1 MNNHIL
7 VFIDEEKT
15 EKLKEKIIKDLS
27 NCGGMISIIP
37 LLGFNKWIIII
48 YLIKKESDEKIIEF
62 EYLHPI
68 DIKKINNI
76 ITNNENVPFW
86 LEFLINAGLIEILT
100 NPLAIYDLLTNE
112 FKTPEVFLNEIVSFR
127 QRTVMI
133 SCIDPL
139 EDVEEFLKYLFLPD
153 LDLDELHTQ
162 EEEYDL
168 EKDSI
173 EIDGKKYQIV
183 NGYLF
188 DYYPPQIFLYFQN
201 KYDMHLRFIKG
212 LPDNEIIFEKRHK
225 GKFFILWRL
234 NHLFIEFK
242 FLGIDNLI
250 QFINLFLFY
259 VRLFDDSIYI
269 LEPIQKN
276 NEKILISEQNEI
288 HLASEMFTTGF
299 FTTKEY
305 DPKKYEFYKNYWYLD
320 SLESSFHLKS
330 IIYHSSI
337 FDEAFNFSTQIYPNK
352 NLRTYIIRFFESLC
366 YFKKK
371 EYDHCFISLW
381 YIIEKYI
388 DQKWVDVVGE
398 INTEDLSKKKREKL
412 KNRMESHSLYTLSSK
427 IDILLTLKL
436 IDSNQFAHLRN
447 FNKYRNNLIHS
458 FIIPSRNVV
467 LDLMEFILNLFKTDF
482 IKILSPL
489 IPKIEEKLD
498 LDSIFPTLGII

>member
-1 MNNHIL
+1 MINNKPKY
-7 VFIDEEKT
+7 IDGEKT
-15 EKLKEKIIKDLS
+15 EKLKEMIIKDLS
-27 NCGGMISIIP
+27 NCGGIISIIP
-37 LLGFNKWIIII
+37 LQGFNKWIIII
-48 YLIKKESDEKIIEF
+48 YLIKEESDGKIIEI
-62 EYLHPI
+62 EYLQPI
-68 DIKKINNI
+68 EYRKIRDEFINH
-76 ITNNENVPFW
+76 ENMPFW
-86 LEFLINAGLIEILT
+86 LEFLINTNLIDIFT
-100 NPLAIYDLLTNE
+100 NPLSVYDLLTKE
-112 FKTPEVFLNEIVSFR
+112 LKIPEIVLNEIVSFK
-127 QRTVMI
+127 QKTVLI

-139 EDVEEFLKYLFLPD
+139 ENVEEFLKYIFLPN
-153 LDLDELHTQ
+153 LSLDELYTQ
-162 EEEYDL
+162 DKEYDL
-168 EKDSI
+168 EQDSL
-173 EIDGKKYQIV
+173 EVDGKRFQIV

-188 DYYPPQIFLYFQN
+188 DYYPPQVFLFFQN
-201 KYDMHLRFIKG
+201 KYDLHLRFIKG
-212 LPDNEIIFEKRHK
+212 LPDNDIIYEKRLQ

-242 FLGIDNLI
+242 FLGIDNLM

-259 VRLFDDSIYI
+259 IRLIDDSIYI

-276 NEKILISEQNEI
+276 KEKLLISEQNEI
-288 HLASEMFTTGF
+288 YLASEMFNTF
-299 FTTKEY
+299 LLASKEY

-337 FDEAFNFSTQIYPNK
+337 FDEAFNFSTQIYLNK

-388 DQKWVDVVGE
+388 DQKWVDVVGK

-458 FIIPSRNVV
+458 FTIPSRNVV

-482 IKILSPL
+482 IKILGPL